1 MANLRRGYV
10 VRIKNRIESFLVTPP
25 GAKGVSGLVV
35 VDVNLDDGGNV
46 LGFPE
51 IAESSGISEYD
62 ESALR
67 AVIQSSPL
75 PVPKD
80 PEIMKD
86 FRSLRLR
93 ISPE

>member
-1 MANLRRGYV
+1 M
-10 VRIKNRIESFLVTPP
+10 
-25 GAKGVSGLVV
+25 
-35 VDVNLDDGGNV
+35 DVNLDDGGNV